1 MKSVLD
7 KPTLEDITNAYTVIT
22 NLEMKYR
29 NENAI
34 TSEEFTSQMQQ
45 PLLVIRHNS
54 LYLRSVK
61 HEQYDFRNFEILMEE
76 ILNSGKYH
84 FSMTAFFGWL
94 SGTKAKFT
102 YGSEDKFSQT
112 TKAFNCNSVA
122 CIAGYASAL
131 AVNWNEKATAF
142 SQNATNAEHWEN
154 IACNWLNIPLE
165 VGEKIFYGNP
175 GSVWS
180 FAKTRI
186 DLFDDLEWEGDS
198 QTALEYDDCHES
210 DYQNL
215 EIDLSSISYKH
226 SVEMLRMIKD
236 GELIFDDDFE
246 PSLTEKYFEKQS

>member
-7 KPTLEDITNAYTVIT
+7 KPTIEDIANAYTVIT
-22 NLEMKYR
+22 DLEMKYR
-29 NENAI
+29 NHNAM
-34 TSEEFTSQMQQ
+34 TAEEFTNQMQE

-61 HEQYDFRNFEILMEE
+61 YEQYNFRNFEKLIQE
-76 ILNSGKYH
+76 ILDSGKDH
-84 FSMTAFFGWL
+84 FSMNAFFGWL

-112 TKAFNCNSVA
+112 TMAFNCNSVA

-131 AVNWNEKATAF
+131 AVNWNEKTTAF

-165 VGEKIFYGNP
+165 VGVKLFYGNA

-180 FAKTRI
+180 FLKDRV
-186 DLFDDLEWEGDS
+186 DFFYSLEWEGDTMQS
-198 QTALEYDDCHES
+198 LEYGEYEEA
-210 DYQNL
+210 DYGYL
-215 EIDLSSISYKH
+215 EIELGSISYRQAA
-226 SVEMLRMIKD
+226 EMLRMIKD